1 MALDN
6 LKDIGKSVAR
16 GIVGKNLRR
25 VAGGIAGL
33 IGGPNRTDSSDISPL
48 RTNTSTTTLSFPL
61 DATNVDPSLGN
72 HGHYMMFFINEQ
84 ESAKL
89 RFDNMQD
96 MLSVGGETLGQR
108 NLKKHLEKNLG
119 FTGAFDKIFDT
130 KTNKFKEKA
139 TETQK
144 QIFDQKGGVG
154 DLFFGK
160 DRKGTAQKEFKKG
173 FGGQA
178 LKTGDINRTG
188 YTARKNQKQTI
199 SVERPPTRRLDT
211 CITMYMP
218 AEVKVSYQA
227 KYTDTSIG
235 GATAGASQAFGAV
248 SRATNIVEGGEEV
261 AGALGNATVAVLGN
275 TALTTIGAIPM
286 FAGLQE
292 AIEISQGVVLTDRM
306 EIAFKGLEKR
316 KFSYTFKMYPR
327 SEEEANE
334 VKRIVDM
341 FKFHMLPE
349 MKFGDRGRFMTYPS
363 TFDIQYMYLNAQN
376 NYLNKV
382 SECFLESMDV
392 SFGGDR
398 FRTHKGN
405 ETGAPPVETTMT
417 LNFQEIELI
426 TRDKAAEGF

>member
-48 RTNTSTTTLSFPL
+48 RTKTSTTTLSFPL
-61 DATNVDPSLGN
+61 DVVNSDPALGN

-84 ESAKL
+84 ENAKI

-96 MLSVGGETLGQR
+96 QLSVGGQTLGQR
-108 NLKKHLEKNLG
+108 NLKTHLEKNLG

-130 KTNKFKEKA
+130 KTDKFKEKA
-139 TETQK
+139 SDAQK

-154 DLFFGK
+154 DLLFGK

-173 FGGQA
+173 FGGAA

-199 SVERPPTRRLDT
+199 SINRPPTRRLDT
-211 CITMYMP
+211 CITMFMP
-218 AEVKVSYQA
+218 ADVKVTYSA
-227 KYTDTSIG
+227 EYTDTSIG
-235 GATAGASQAFGAV
+235 SATALASQLLPSIAQGDMAGV
-248 SRATNIVEGGEEV
+248 TETLSNQGSEAAISIGGQ
-261 AGALGNATVAVLGN
+261 AL
-275 TALTTIGAIPM
+275 LTPLGAIPA
-286 FAGLQE
+286 FSGAKE
-292 AIEISQGVVLTDRM
+292 AAEIGFGVVMTDRM
-306 EIAFKGLEKR
+306 ELAFKKIGKR
-316 KFSYTFKMYPR
+316 KFTYSFKMYPR
-327 SEEEANE
+327 SEEEADE

-349 MKFGDRGRFMTYPS
+349 MRNGDRGRFMSYPS
-363 TFDIQYMYLNAQN
+363 TFDIKYMFNNAEN

-382 SECFLESMDV
+382 SECYLETMDV
-392 SFGGDR
+392 VYGGDR
-398 FRTHKGN
+398 FRAHKGN
-405 ETGAPPVETTMT
+405 ATGAPPVETTIT
-417 LNFQEIELI
+417 LNFAEIELI